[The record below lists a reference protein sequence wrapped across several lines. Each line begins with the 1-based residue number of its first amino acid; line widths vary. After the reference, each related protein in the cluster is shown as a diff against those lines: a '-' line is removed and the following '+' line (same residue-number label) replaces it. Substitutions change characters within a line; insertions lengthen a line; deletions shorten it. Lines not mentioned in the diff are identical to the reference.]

1 MKMIPLSE
9 DEVKVQKNERRE
21 RREKNI
27 KAHLHNQEECV
38 REPKWERSSTIHY
51 MNKVSI
57 YYCYSSRLFHSFT
70 HF

>member
-51 MNKVSI
+51 IK
-57 YYCYSSRLFHSFT
+57 CL
-70 HF
+70 